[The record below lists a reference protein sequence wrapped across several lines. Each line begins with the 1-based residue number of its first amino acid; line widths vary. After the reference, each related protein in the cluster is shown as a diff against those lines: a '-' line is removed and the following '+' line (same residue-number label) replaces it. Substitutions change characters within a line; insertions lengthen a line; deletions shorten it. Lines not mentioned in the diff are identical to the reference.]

1 MVYSADRV
9 YNIYS
14 IHHDSVL
21 FHGVLKVEKIPS
33 DENLYGDNTLI
44 SFYDYSTK
52 RIDRNSMK
60 HL

>member
-1 MVYSADRV
+1 MVYSAHRV

-33 DENLYGDNTLI
+33 DENLYGDHTPNHFGI
-44 SFYDYSTK
+44 
-52 RIDRNSMK
+52 IQV
-60 HL
+60 